1 MCTREAGAIYD
12 AGGLT
17 CILSFIRDYGFKI
30 HKDTLHSAM
39 SVVARL
45 CAKMEPND
53 PTLENCVDS
62 LSILLQAED
71 TYVSKRNFILVSI
84 HTKYSFQHEI
94 VIEDPFINRYSFICA
109 IHSV

>member
-17 CILSFIRDYGFKI
+17 CILSFIREYGFQI

-53 PTLENCVDS
+53 QNLEHCVDS
-62 LSILLQAED
+62 LSVLLQAED
-71 TYVSKRNFILVSI
+71 VYVSGFLVFFVNQSSYL
-84 HTKYSFQHEI
+84 TE
-94 VIEDPFINRYSFICA
+94 
-109 IHSV
+109 

>member
-17 CILSFIRDYGFKI
+17 CTLSFIKDYGFQI

-39 SVVARL
+39 SVVTRL

-53 PTLENCVDS
+53 PTLEQCVDS
-62 LSILLQAED
+62 LSVLLQAED
-71 TYVSKRNFILVSI
+71 TYVSCW
-84 HTKYSFQHEI
+84 
-94 VIEDPFINRYSFICA
+94 CA
-109 IHSV
+109 IFLICWIGFPFLLYTINFNFLQIL

>member
-17 CILSFIRDYGFKI
+17 CILSFIKDYGFQI

-53 PTLENCVDS
+53 PTLESCVDS

-71 TYVSKRNFILVSI
+71 TYVCNILLRSLLQAV
-84 HTKYSFQHEI
+84 T
-94 VIEDPFINRYSFICA
+94 
-109 IHSV
+109 